1 MGPTFCGVGM
11 EWGGGWGGFGY
22 GWWSGC
28 GRGVGR
34 WLGCWWRCEFGRG
47 VVVGLG
53 KGKSGERGVLM
64 VDAWAG
70 GRVLWGVSV
79 EVLMVVD
86 VVGVGVRSQMA
97 RYSQIC

>member
-1 MGPTFCGVGM
+1 M
-11 EWGGGWGGFGY
+11 
-22 GWWSGC
+22 
-28 GRGVGR
+28 
-34 WLGCWWRCEFGRG
+34 
-47 VVVGLG
+47 VGLG
-53 KGKSGERGVLM
+53 KGKSGERGVVT
-64 VDAWAG
+64 VDAGAG

>member
-1 MGPTFCGVGM
+1 MGVGEGLGM
-11 EWGGGWGGFGY
+11 GGGRDVEGGL
-22 GWWSGC
+22 
-28 GRGVGR
+28 R
-34 WLGCWWRCEFGRG
+34 CWWRCEFGRG

-53 KGKSGERGVLM
+53 KGKSGERGVVT
-64 VDAWAG
+64 VDAGAG